1 MSTPRPD
8 RPDGPGRRPRARTL
22 GYVAGWLLAAAVAV
36 SVGLIAV
43 SSVGAS
49 LRDRGP
55 MVNEA
60 IAEALR
66 IDAGDGRLVPPENA
80 ARVRREIADEFGAFV
95 VECQGV
101 VATGV
106 SAEPVDGWRT
116 VSFEAGPDDD
126 VDAVFAKGDRSIEVE
141 VFCNRGEPT
150 VSDLER
156 NELPELED

>member
-1 MSTPRPD
+1 MTPPDPRP
-8 RPDGPGRRPRARTL
+8 RRRLRAL
-22 GYVAGWLLAAAVAV
+22 GYVAGWVLAATVAV
-36 SVGLIAV
+36 SVGVIAV

-55 MVNEA
+55 TVNEA
-60 IAEALR
+60 IAQANR
-66 IDAGDGRLVPPENA
+66 TDAGDGRLVPPAGAEK
-80 ARVRREIADEFGAFV
+80 VRSEITDEFGAFV

-106 SAEPVDGWRT
+106 SADPVDGWRT
-116 VSFEAGPDDD
+116 VSFESGPDDD
-126 VDAVFAKGDRSIEVE
+126 VDAVFAQGDRSIEVE

-156 NELPELED
+156 NELPDLEDD

>member
-1 MSTPRPD
+1 MTTPAPSRPRP
-8 RPDGPGRRPRARTL
+8 RLRVL
-22 GYVAGWLLAAAVAV
+22 GYVAAWLLAATAAV
-36 SVGLIAV
+36 SVGVIAV

-55 MVNEA
+55 TVNEA
-60 IAEALR
+60 IAQANQA
-66 IDAGDGRLVPPENA
+66 DAGDGYLVPPVDAE
-80 ARVRREIADEFGAFV
+80 RVRSEVTDEFGAFV

-106 SAEPVDGWRT
+106 SADPVDGWRV
-116 VSFEAGPDDD
+116 VSFESGPDDD
-126 VDAVFAKGDRSIEVE
+126 VDAVFSKGGRSIEVE

-156 NELPELED
+156 NELPDLDD